1 VFAAAI
7 LLMLMSGF
15 ITVVDQLV
23 SSGEA
28 GQGSTQY
35 YLASAFDK
43 IFMQPSGLVGLIGVS
58 MQSLFFKDFL
68 AKIGVQAQIFNYHE
82 YKNAV
87 NMLTESSF
95 TDAHR
100 EQSQR
105 LTDGMFELVCCQHRQ
120 CFPISSHSCVA
131 RPTFIQSPIFLLP
144 LAFDHVSL
152 CSAYFIAVSTR
163 AVTGSSSLGWRAG
176 AGSARSGSRSWWTTP
191 RSTPRR
197 PRPPGSWMPSCTQTR
212 SVGRCV

>member
-1 VFAAAI
+1 
-7 LLMLMSGF
+7 LL
-15 ITVVDQLV
+15 D

-43 IFMQPSGLVGLIGVS
+43 IFLQPSGLVGLIGVS

-82 YKNAV
+82 YKNAG
-87 NMLTESSF
+87 NMFTESSY

-105 LTDGMFELVCCQHRQ
+105 LTDGMFELVCCRQ
-120 CFPISSHSCVA
+120 FFTRLFGNSNHPS
-131 RPTFIQSPIFLLP
+131 LLMP
-144 LAFDHVSL
+144 LLSKI
-152 CSAYFIAVSTR
+152 SAYPA
-163 AVTGSSSLGWRAG
+163 
-176 AGSARSGSRSWWTTP
+176 
-191 RSTPRR
+191 
-197 PRPPGSWMPSCTQTR
+197 
-212 SVGRCV
+212 SVL